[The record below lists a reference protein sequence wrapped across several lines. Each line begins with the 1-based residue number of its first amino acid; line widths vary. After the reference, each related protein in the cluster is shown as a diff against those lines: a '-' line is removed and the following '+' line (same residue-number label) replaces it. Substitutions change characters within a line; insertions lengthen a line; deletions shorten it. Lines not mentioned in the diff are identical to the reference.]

1 MSPRRLPRQILL
13 LVLRVVVV
21 AAVAAGVWENRVS
34 REAVVVPRRAAGEA
48 EGVVADLPPL
58 RLNRQ
63 LRPLKSRSSLARL
76 PVADL
81 SPCRSNIPHP
91 Q

>member
-1 MSPRRLPRQILL
+1 VSPHWLPLQLL
-13 LVLRVVVV
+13 LLALRVVVV
-21 AAVAAGVWENRVS
+21 AAVAAGVWESRVS
-34 REAVVVPRRAAGEA
+34 QEAVVVVWRAAGEA
-48 EGVVADLPPL
+48 EGVVADPPPL

-81 SPCRSNIPHP
+81 SPCRSNIPRP